1 MSYTKTTQAEYG
13 LLIDYEYC
21 SGCQSC
27 EVTCKEEHNY
37 PVGKWGIRVL
47 EEGPWEIED
56 GSGVFDYN
64 YIPVPTDLCD
74 LCAERTA
81 KGREPVCVHHCLAN
95 VMTYG
100 TIDELA
106 EKMKGKTKQVLWAP
120 QYRPIEAKGAF
131 EQTKI
136 TNRDG
141 LEKVDV
147 EVEANEDWT
156 TAAHRRSD
164 EEAYEFGLVE

>member
-1 MSYTKTTQAEYG
+1 MKTEYG

-37 PVGKWGIRVL
+37 PVGKWGIKVL

-56 GSGVFDYN
+56 GSGVFNYN

-74 LCAERTA
+74 LCVERVSATG
-81 KGREPVCVHHCLAN
+81 KEPMCVHHCLAN
-95 VMTYG
+95 VITYG
-100 TIDELA
+100 PIDELA
-106 EKMKGKTKQVLWAP
+106 EKLKTKTKQVLWTP
-120 QYRPIEAKGAF
+120 QYKPIEAKGKF
-131 EQTKI
+131 VPTKKS
-136 TNRDG
+136 NSEG
-141 LEKVDV
+141 LDKVDV
-147 EVEANEDWT
+147 EIESNENWS

-164 EEAYEFGLVE
+164 DDHFEFNLVK

>member
-1 MSYTKTTQAEYG
+1 MKAEYG

-37 PVGKWGIRVL
+37 PVGKWGIKVL

-56 GSGVFDYN
+56 GSGVFNYN

-74 LCAERTA
+74 LCAERVSATG
-81 KGREPVCVHHCLAN
+81 KEPMCVHHCLAN
-95 VMTYG
+95 VITYG
-100 TIDELA
+100 PIDELA
-106 EKMKGKTKQVLWAP
+106 EKLKTKTKHVLWTP
-120 QYRPIEAKGAF
+120 QYKPIEAKGKF
-131 EQTKI
+131 VPTKKS
-136 TNRDG
+136 NSDG

-147 EVEANEDWT
+147 EIESNENWS

-164 EEAYEFGLVE
+164 DDHFEFNLVK